1 MGPEPAVR
9 VRHREHG
16 RFLIR
21 RSGVPILVAL
31 LGAGCAMKSDVAELR
46 TSLLTEMEA
55 DRAQRDSLLAGMRE
69 LRAVLLDSLSVQ
81 GRRDISGRVDLQRQI
96 DELNQTLAQ
105 LIQLT
110 GETQRQLALLHE
122 SGGESPA
129 AGAMLGAAAGA
140 AGAGA
145 GQVPTGADDEDA
157 AALYEAALR
166 QHRRDS
172 FGTART
178 GFEEFLQ
185 RFPDHELAPDAQYFL
200 AETWANE
207 GQVDQ
212 ALDEYARVL
221 ELYPNSRRA
230 PTALYKSGV
239 IEQQRGNTDDARTF
253 FSRVLQGYPDSDEVE
268 LARRELERIGS

>member
-1 MGPEPAVR
+1 
-9 VRHREHG
+9 
-16 RFLIR
+16 
-21 RSGVPILVAL
+21 
-31 LGAGCAMKSDVAELR
+31 MKSDVAELR
-46 TSLLTEMEA
+46 TSLLAEMEA
-55 DRAQRDSLLAGMRE
+55 DRAQRDSLLAEMQE

-96 DELNQTLAQ
+96 EELNLTLAQ
-105 LIQLT
+105 VIQLT
-110 GETQRQLALLHE
+110 GETQRQLALLQE
-122 SGGESPA
+122 AGDTGPG
-129 AGAMLGAAAGA
+129 AGAVLGAAAGGAVAGA
-140 AGAGA
+140 AGDEM
-145 GQVPTGADDEDA
+145 PTGGEGTDA
-157 AALYEAALR
+157 EALYEAALR
-166 QHRRDS
+166 QFRRDS
-172 FGTART
+172 YGTART

-185 RFPDHELAPDAQYFL
+185 RFPGHELAPDAQYFR

-207 GQVDQ
+207 GQADE

-268 LARRELERIGS
+268 LARRELDRIGR